1 MHPFGHEEQS
11 SLQDLFVF
19 FTQCL
24 HHGEWEL
31 AAACVSQLSQAAGD
45 VPQCPDDI
53 ITSIITQPYQL
64 V

>member
-11 SLQDLFVF
+11 SVQDLFVF

-24 HHGEWEL
+24 CHGEWEL
-31 AAACVSQLSQAAGD
+31 AAACVPQLSQAAGD
-45 VPQCPDDI
+45 VPQHPDDI
-53 ITSIITQPYQL
+53 ITALIAQPYQL